1 MEEHTVVAVDVAKAV
16 FELAVSE
23 EPGRVK
29 LHRRLSRG
37 ELELFFAQTRK
48 ATVVIEACGSAHHWG
63 RQLQGLGHTVVPSA
77 QLASVPTSLEQDG
90 PRDAGDPGGL
100 PQLRICDRCP

>member
-1 MEEHTVVAVDVAKAV
+1 MEEHTVVAVDVAKVV

-37 ELELFFAQTRK
+37 EVRSSSHRLANAPWSWKRAVLPTTGRDGSRASGTRWCSSRR
-48 ATVVIEACGSAHHWG
+48 IRCD
-63 RQLQGLGHTVVPSA
+63 
-77 QLASVPTSLEQDG
+77 PT
-90 PRDAGDPGGL
+90 
-100 PQLRICDRCP
+100 

>member
-1 MEEHTVVAVDVAKAV
+1 MGEHTVVAVDVAKDV

-37 ELELFFAQTRK
+37 ELEVFFAQARK
-48 ATVVIEACGSAHHWG
+48 STVVMEACWSAHHWG
-63 RQLQGLGHTVVPSA
+63 DARSPPPATRSSLSA
-77 QLASVPTSLEQDG
+77 KTSARPNGSSKRSRNKRRWWSGSVRFPESAS
-90 PRDAGDPGGL
+90 
-100 PQLRICDRCP
+100 